1 MLNIRSKLLN
11 VFLMQFTE
19 GSLTNRTMNIVPPA
33 AEKIVSIHLIP
44 SCHSGLVP
52 ELYWSTV
59 MNNAG
64 ALHIACHSR
73 YGK

>member
-1 MLNIRSKLLN
+1 
-11 VFLMQFTE
+11 
-19 GSLTNRTMNIVPPA
+19 MNIVPPA

-73 YGK
+73 YGKGHWAESVSCSDIAGNPATLSERS